1 MYLLLGKSFIG
12 HGVITNKTC
21 DNVNYNVLY
30 FKCWTSHNEKI

>member
-1 MYLLLGKSFIG
+1 MYLSLGKSFIG

-30 FKCWTSHNEKI
+30 FKC